1 MTTIATTRF
10 PMLLQLREPN
20 DGSTDIYQ
28 ATYEQRRTCTDD
40 RIVDLQPFKALP
52 DVEER
57 AAAFDSQGR
66 PAFCTSL
73 GPAFYAGDD
82 LLVEG
87 FVERAT
93 FSPDGRRMAW
103 SEEVPPL
110 NTRRLYTA
118 NVDGTGRKRWDYP
131 GFELH
136 SLKFSA
142 DSKQIWFTCGNLYSI
157 DVETGKY
164 RRHDLDRD
172 VYMFDLS
179 QDGSRLAYFDN
190 SRRLRCRNLE
200 TGREKTLTRLPSG
213 HPVGP
218 PTFSPDG
225 TRVFYGTEDYQN
237 QQPHSAFW
245 VVRSTGGPPQQLSTN
260 PVVTAAVTGCQTTP

>member
-1 MTTIATTRF
+1 MSLINTTRF
-10 PMLLQLREPN
+10 PMLLQVREPN
-20 DGSTDIYQ
+20 DGATDIYR
-28 ATYEQRRTCTDD
+28 ATYEQGRTCAED
-40 RIVDLQPFKALP
+40 RVVDVQPFKALP

-57 AAAFDSQGR
+57 AATFDSHGR

-110 NTRRLYTA
+110 DTRRLYTA
-118 NVDGTGRKRWDYP
+118 NADGTERREWDYP

-164 RRHDLDRD
+164 RRHDLDRPA
-172 VYMFDLS
+172 YRFDLS
-179 QDGSRLAYFDN
+179 ADGSRLAYFDH
-190 SRRLRCRNLE
+190 SGQLRCRDLE
-200 TGREKTLTRLPSG
+200 SGRERRPSKVSG
-213 HPVGP
+213 AYSVGP

-225 TRVFYGTEDYQN
+225 TRVFYGTKDYN
-237 QQPHSAFW
+237 FQQQHSAFW
-245 VVRSTGGPPQQLSTN
+245 VISSKGGQPQQLSDS
-260 PVVTAAVTGCQTTP
+260 PVVTAAVD